1 LTSATSPHHRSSPSS
16 ITASQPASSHH
27 RSSAKIKLE
36 TALEFM
42 ASAGGVGG
50 GAAVRN
56 RDGSGEWIRSKENG
70 KKRTKKK
77 NRKKKEKEI

>member
-1 LTSATSPHHRSSPSS
+1 
-16 ITASQPASSHH
+16 
-27 RSSAKIKLE
+27 
-36 TALEFM
+36 M

-50 GAAVRN
+50 GAAVGH